1 MTKLV
6 NLAVDRFDSYYK
18 SFGKLNPE
26 QIQNMEIKYDH
37 SYRVADLCYKLSS
50 KLDWSEEERTI
61 AYVTGLFHD
70 IGRFKQLAEFN
81 TFNDTQSVD
90 HAEYSVEV
98 LTEQHFLDELDMYQK
113 STVLT
118 AINLHNKRQ
127 LPGDLSADEMKFAAL
142 LRDAD
147 KLDILNVL
155 TDYYT
160 NQRSKPNHTLTWEMP
175 KGTAITPVVARQA
188 LNNLLVAKENVA
200 NQLDIKVMQLSWV
213 FDLNFKPSFQLLI
226 EKRFLEKIYGT
237 MPKNDTVIQIYR
249 TIKVYTENKM
259 LS

>member
-1 MTKLV
+1 MTKFV

-18 SFGKLNPE
+18 SFAKLNPG
-26 QIQNMEIKYDH
+26 QIQNLEIKYDH
-37 SYRVADLCYKLSS
+37 SIRVADLCDKLSA
-50 KLDWSEEERTI
+50 KLGWSEEERTI
-61 AYVTGLFHD
+61 ACITGLFHD

-81 TFNDTQSVD
+81 TFSDTKSVD
-90 HAEYSVEV
+90 HARYSAEV
-98 LTEQHFLDELDMYQK
+98 LEEQHFLNELDAHQK

-127 LPGDLSADEMKFAAL
+127 LPNDLSADEMKIATL

-147 KLDILNVL
+147 KLDILKVI

-160 NQRSKPNHTLTWEMP
+160 KPNSTPNHTLTWELP
-175 KGTAITPVVARQA
+175 AGSVVTPAIVKQVLAGQQVDKV
-188 LNNLLVAKENVA
+188 LVK